1 VGYIGRVNVV
11 ERGVRSIDRWR
22 QHHRLPALAFGV
34 IKKFGDDR
42 GPSLAVLLTY
52 YGFMSLFPLLLV
64 LTTVLGFVGNKS
76 ISNGV
81 LGTTLHQFPVVGEQ
95 LGTSAAHPLTG
106 SGLALIIGLA
116 LLVYGAL
123 GIAQASQHAMAQVWN
138 IPGVA
143 RPGFVPR
150 LVRGLAFFGGLALGM
165 AATGTVSGL
174 ITIAGQNLVVRIVGV
189 GAAAALNAAL
199 YLAAFRILTPASI
212 GTRKLMTGAVIGGV
226 GYSILLLV
234 GTALVQHQLR
244 HAQALYGQFA
254 VVLGLMGW
262 LFLISQ
268 LTLYAAETNVVLARH
283 LWPRSIVQPPLTE
296 ADERVLHDIARQ
308 EERRPE
314 QRVGVGFAPDATTEA
329 GEDAATERTHM

>member
-1 VGYIGRVNVV
+1 VNFV
-11 ERGVRSIDRWR
+11 ERGVRSVDGWQ
-22 QHHRLPALAFGV
+22 QHHRLPATAFGV

-42 GPSLAVLLTY
+42 GPSLAVSLTY

-64 LTTVLGFVGNKS
+64 LATVLGFIGNKTVS
-76 ISNGV
+76 ASV
-81 LGTTLHQFPVVGEQ
+81 LGTTLKQFPVVGEQ
-95 LGTSAAHPLTG
+95 IGKDAAHPLTG
-106 SGLALIIGLA
+106 SGPALVIGL
-116 LLVYGAL
+116 LLLLYGAL

-138 IPGVA
+138 VPGVA

-150 LVRGLAFFGGLALGM
+150 LIRGVAFFVGLALGM
-165 AATGTVSGL
+165 AASGALSGL
-174 ITIAGQNLVVRIVGV
+174 TTVAGQNPAVRIVGV
-189 GAAAALNAAL
+189 GAAIALNALL

-212 GTRKLMTGAVIGGV
+212 ATRKLITGAIVGGI
-226 GYSILLLV
+226 GYSILLLA

-254 VVLGLMGW
+254 VVLGLMGL
-262 LFLISQ
+262 LFLVSQ

-283 LWPRSIVQPPLTE
+283 LWPRSIVQPPLTD

-314 QRVGVGFAPDATTEA
+314 QRVGVGFTPNATRQA
-329 GEDAATERTHM
+329 SNDAATKRTHP